1 MSDTATYC
9 VGHWLALKGDRC
21 WALVQLGPGDPRV
34 GGVQAALADP
44 HPVDAIAGLLSA
56 DGPRAP
62 GFAIVGREGPR
73 VRYAVRSPAKVTAV
87 VNEVPVFIDGIDV
100 SGKWADGHFAAVP
113 ERAELANGAWGGM
126 EEDQPLVD
134 TAHARSLDVVFD
146 PDFYVQVGQQADSAM
161 APPLDHTIR
170 RSDLAASPPPG
181 IPAAPPPAMPNVSSF
196 QTPPVPPPAVP
207 SQPAPEGKKG
217 GLIDGLPW
225 RKKGAKK
232 PDPNAWGPPE
242 RQQSPPPAMPPTPP
256 GPPPAVAPPPMP
268 APAPPPVPRPA
279 PTPPADM
286 ATRVRNTPTP
296 TPVPPAG
303 GPSVWAVYCPQGHA
317 SPPYSPTCRICRMA
331 LPPHQQPISV
341 PRPALGQLKL
351 GDGRVVILDRGAV
364 FGRSPRADASGNTG
378 AGGVPPHLVKVMLPD
393 ISRLHTE
400 VRLEEWQVLVR
411 DLGSANG
418 SYLTLPGGRP
428 QQMRPMEEYALEPG
442 AVVSLAGSIN
452 VTYEVFG

>member
-1 MSDTATYC
+1 MSDSATYC
-9 VGHWLALKGDRC
+9 AGHWLALKGDRC

-44 HPVDAIAGLLSA
+44 RPVDAIAGLLSA

-62 GFAIVGREGPR
+62 GFALIGREGPR

-126 EEDQPLVD
+126 EEDRPLVD
-134 TAHARSLDVVFD
+134 TAHARSLDVLFD
-146 PDFYVQVGQQADSAM
+146 HDFAAQAPVDSTM
-161 APPLDHTIR
+161 APLDHTIR
-170 RSDLAASPPPG
+170 RSDLAAAPP
-181 IPAAPPPAMPNVSSF
+181 PAAPPPGVPGVPSF
-196 QTPPVPPPAVP
+196 QSPPPAQAPPPPVAP
-207 SQPAPEGKKG
+207 SQPAPESKKG
-217 GLIDGLPW
+217 IIDGLPW
-225 RKKGAKK
+225 RKKGAKAQAGGERSDRRPK
-232 PDPNAWGPPE
+232 PDPNAWGPPD
-242 RQQSPPPAMPPTPP
+242 RQPSPPPAARPSVP
-256 GPPPAVAPPPMP
+256 PPPMP
-268 APAPPPVPRPA
+268 APAP
-279 PTPPADM
+279 TPPNDM
-286 ATRVRNTPTP
+286 ATRVRDVPTP

-303 GPSVWAVYCPQGHA
+303 GPTVWAVYCPQGHA

-331 LPPHQQPISV
+331 LPPHQQPVSV
-341 PRPALGQLKL
+341 PRSALGQLKL

-378 AGGVPPHLVKVMLPD
+378 TGGVPPHLVKVMLPD

-452 VTYEVFG
+452 MTYEVLG

>member
-9 VGHWLALKGDRC
+9 AGHWLALKGDQC

-34 GGVQAALADP
+34 TGVQAALADP

-62 GFAIVGREGPR
+62 GFALVGREGPR

-100 SGKWADGHFAAVP
+100 AGRWADGHFAAVP

-146 PDFYVQVGQQADSAM
+146 PNFYVQVQQHVDSTM

-170 RSDLAASPPPG
+170 RSDLAAAPP
-181 IPAAPPPAMPNVSSF
+181 PAAPPPAMPSAPSF
-196 QTPPVPPPAVP
+196 QSPPPSPVPPPPVAP
-207 SQPAPEGKKG
+207 PQPAPESKKG
-217 GLIDGLPW
+217 IIDGLPW

-232 PDPNAWGPPE
+232 PDPNAWGPPD
-242 RQQSPPPAMPPTPP
+242 RQPSPPPATPP
-256 GPPPAVAPPPMP
+256 APRPTAPPPPMP
-268 APAPPPVPRPA
+268 APAPAPS
-279 PTPPADM
+279 PTPPNDM
-286 ATRVRNTPTP
+286 ATRVRDVATP

-303 GPSVWAVYCPQGHA
+303 GPTVWAVYCPQGHA

-331 LPPHQQPISV
+331 LPPHQQPVSV

-418 SYLTLPGGRP
+418 TYLTLPGGRP

-452 VTYEVFG
+452 LTYEVLG

>member
-1 MSDTATYC
+1 MSDSATYC

-44 HPVDAIAGLLSA
+44 RPVDAIAGLLSA

-87 VNEVPVFIDGIDV
+87 VNEVPVFVDGIDV

-126 EEDQPLVD
+126 EEDQPLLD

-146 PDFYVQVGQQADSAM
+146 PNLGAQAQADATM
-161 APPLDHTIR
+161 AQMDHTIR
-170 RSDLAASPPPG
+170 RSDLAASPPP
-181 IPAAPPPAMPNVSSF
+181 PAPPGVPPPPSPGVPPFQSPPPAA
-196 QTPPVPPPAVP
+196 VPPPPVSP
-207 SQPAPEGKKG
+207 PQPAPESKKG
-217 GLIDGLPW
+217 IIDGLPW

-232 PDPNAWGPPE
+232 PDPNAWGPPD
-242 RQQSPPPAMPPTPP
+242 RQPMPPAMPPQSPPPMP
-256 GPPPAVAPPPMP
+256 GPPPAPHPPQ
-268 APAPPPVPRPA
+268 
-279 PTPPADM
+279 DM

-303 GPSVWAVYCPQGHA
+303 GPTVWAVYCPQGHA
-317 SPPYSPTCRICRMA
+317 SPPYSPTCRICRMT
-331 LPPHQQPISV
+331 LPPHQQPVSV

-351 GDGRVVILDRGAV
+351 DDGRIVVLDRGAV

-452 VTYEVFG
+452 LTYEVLG

>member
-34 GGVQAALADP
+34 TGVQAALSDP

-62 GFAIVGREGPR
+62 GFALVGREGPR

-113 ERAELANGAWGGM
+113 ERAELANGSWGGM
-126 EEDQPLVD
+126 EEDQPLID

-146 PDFYVQVGQQADSAM
+146 PNYYAQVQVDSTM

-170 RSDLAASPPPG
+170 RSDLAASPPP
-181 IPAAPPPAMPNVSSF
+181 
-196 QTPPVPPPAVP
+196 
-207 SQPAPEGKKG
+207 
-217 GLIDGLPW
+217 
-225 RKKGAKK
+225 
-232 PDPNAWGPPE
+232 
-242 RQQSPPPAMPPTPP
+242 
-256 GPPPAVAPPPMP
+256 PMP
-268 APAPPPVPRPA
+268 APAPAPMPAPIPTPVPTPV
-279 PTPPADM
+279 PTPPNDM
-286 ATRVRNTPTP
+286 ATRVRDVPTP

-303 GPSVWAVYCPQGHA
+303 GPTVWAVYCPQGHA

-331 LPPHQQPISV
+331 LPPHQQPVSV

-442 AVVSLAGSIN
+442 SVVSLAGSIN
-452 VTYEVFG
+452 LTYEVLG

>member
-9 VGHWLALKGDRC
+9 AGHWLALKGDRC

-44 HPVDAIAGLLSA
+44 HPVDAIAGLLSV

-62 GFAIVGREGPR
+62 GFALIGREGPR

-146 PDFYVQVGQQADSAM
+146 PDFYAQVQAESTM
-161 APPLDHTIR
+161 MPLDHTIR
-170 RSDLAASPPPG
+170 RSDLAASPPP
-181 IPAAPPPAMPNVSSF
+181 ASPPPGVPSVPSF
-196 QTPPVPPPAVP
+196 QSPPPSPVPPPPVAP
-207 SQPAPEGKKG
+207 PQPAPESKKG
-217 GLIDGLPW
+217 IIDGLPW

-232 PDPNAWGPPE
+232 PDPNAWGPPD
-242 RQQSPPPAMPPTPP
+242 RQPSPPPAA
-256 GPPPAVAPPPMP
+256 PPAARPSVPPPPMP
-268 APAPPPVPRPA
+268 APAP
-279 PTPPADM
+279 TPPNDM
-286 ATRVRNTPTP
+286 ATRVRDVATP

-303 GPSVWAVYCPQGHA
+303 GPTVWAVYCPQGHA

-331 LPPHQQPISV
+331 LPPHQQPVSV

-452 VTYEVFG
+452 LNYEVLG

>member
-34 GGVQAALADP
+34 VGVQAALADP
-44 HPVDAIAGLLSA
+44 RPVDAIAGLLSA

-62 GFAIVGREGPR
+62 GFAIIGREGPR

-87 VNEVPVFIDGIDV
+87 VNEVPVFVDGIDV

-126 EEDQPLVD
+126 EEDQPLLD

-146 PDFYVQVGQQADSAM
+146 PDLGAQAQADATM
-161 APPLDHTIR
+161 VPLDHTIR
-170 RSDLAASPPPG
+170 RSDLATSPPPPG
-181 IPAAPPPAMPNVSSF
+181 PPGVPPPPSPGVPPFQSPPPAA
-196 QTPPVPPPAVP
+196 VPPPPVSP
-207 SQPAPEGKKG
+207 PQPAPESKKG
-217 GLIDGLPW
+217 IIDGLPW

-232 PDPNAWGPPE
+232 PEPNAWGPPD
-242 RQQSPPPAMPPTPP
+242 RQPAPPAMPPQS
-256 GPPPAVAPPPMP
+256 PPPMP
-268 APAPPPVPRPA
+268 APAPAPHPPQ
-279 PTPPADM
+279 DM

-303 GPSVWAVYCPQGHA
+303 GPTVWAVYCPQGHA
-317 SPPYSPTCRICRMA
+317 SPPYSPTCRICRLT
-331 LPPHQQPISV
+331 LPPHQQPVSV

-351 GDGRVVILDRGAV
+351 DDGRIVVLDRGAV

-428 QQMRPMEEYALEPG
+428 QQMRPMEEYAMEPG

-452 VTYEVFG
+452 LTYEVLG

>member
-34 GGVQAALADP
+34 TGVQAALADP

-62 GFAIVGREGPR
+62 GFALVGREGPR

-113 ERAELANGAWGGM
+113 ERAELANGSWGGM
-126 EEDQPLVD
+126 EEDQPLID

-146 PDFYVQVGQQADSAM
+146 PNYYAQVQVDSTM

-181 IPAAPPPAMPNVSSF
+181 MPAAPPPAMPGVPSF
-196 QTPPVPPPAVP
+196 QSPPPAAVP
-207 SQPAPEGKKG
+207 PSPAPAAPEAKKG
-217 GLIDGLPW
+217 IIDGLPW

-232 PDPNAWGPPE
+232 PDPNAWGPPD
-242 RQQSPPPAMPPTPP
+242 RQSSPPAAP
-256 GPPPAVAPPPMP
+256 PPPMP
-268 APAPPPVPRPA
+268 APAPVPPMPPA
-279 PTPPADM
+279 PTPLPTPPSDM
-286 ATRVRNTPTP
+286 ATRVRDIPTP

-303 GPSVWAVYCPQGHA
+303 GPTVWAVYCPQGHA
-317 SPPYSPTCRICRMA
+317 SPPYSPTCRICRRA
-331 LPPHQQPISV
+331 LPPHQQPVSV

-442 AVVSLAGSIN
+442 SVVSLAGSIN
-452 VTYEVFG
+452 LTYEVLG

>member
-44 HPVDAIAGLLSA
+44 RPVDAIAGLLSA

-87 VNEVPVFIDGIDV
+87 VNEVPVFVDGIDV

-126 EEDQPLVD
+126 EEDQPLLD

-146 PDFYVQVGQQADSAM
+146 PDLGAQAQADATM
-161 APPLDHTIR
+161 MPLDHTIR
-170 RSDLAASPPPG
+170 RSDLAASPPPTAPPSVPPPPSPG
-181 IPAAPPPAMPNVSSF
+181 VPPFQSPPPAA
-196 QTPPVPPPAVP
+196 VPPPPVSP
-207 SQPAPEGKKG
+207 PQPAPESKKG
-217 GLIDGLPW
+217 IIDGLPW

-232 PDPNAWGPPE
+232 PDPNAWGPPD
-242 RQQSPPPAMPPTPP
+242 RQAAPPAMPPQS
-256 GPPPAVAPPPMP
+256 PPPMP
-268 APAPPPVPRPA
+268 APPPA
-279 PTPPADM
+279 PHPPHDM

-303 GPSVWAVYCPQGHA
+303 GPTVWAVYCPQGHA
-317 SPPYSPTCRICRMA
+317 SPPYSPTCRICRLT
-331 LPPHQQPISV
+331 LPPHQQPVSV

-351 GDGRVVILDRGAV
+351 DDGRIVVLDRGAV

-452 VTYEVFG
+452 LTYEVLG

>member
-1 MSDTATYC
+1 M
-9 VGHWLALKGDRC
+9 
-21 WALVQLGPGDPRV
+21 QLGPGDPRV
-34 GGVQAALADP
+34 SGVQAALSDP
-44 HPVDAIAGLLSA
+44 RPVDAIAGLLSA

-62 GFAIVGREGPR
+62 GFALVGREGPR

-100 SGKWADGHFAAVP
+100 PGKWSDGHFAAVP

-126 EEDQPLVD
+126 EEDQPLLD

-146 PDFYVQVGQQADSAM
+146 PDGAAQAQVDAAM
-161 APPLDHTIR
+161 APLDHTIR
-170 RSDLAASPPPG
+170 RSDLAASPMPG
-181 IPAAPPPAMPNVSSF
+181 PAPVSPPPAMPSYPAPPPTPAPAPPPPV
-196 QTPPVPPPAVP
+196 TPP
-207 SQPAPEGKKG
+207 QPAPEPKK

-232 PDPNAWGPPE
+232 SDQPAWGPPD
-242 RQQSPPPAMPPTPP
+242 RQPVQPTPQPAPRAPQPQSPPPYQPP
-256 GPPPAVAPPPMP
+256 GPPPHQPVMPPPP
-268 APAPPPVPRPA
+268 GPPSAPNPPQ
-279 PTPPADM
+279 DM
-286 ATRVRNTPTP
+286 ATRVRDVPTPTP
-296 TPVPPAG
+296 TPIPPAG
-303 GPSVWAVYCPQGHA
+303 GPTVWAVYCPQGHA
-317 SPPYSPTCRICRMA
+317 SPPYSPTCRICRLA
-331 LPPHQQPISV
+331 LPPHQQPVSV

-351 GDGRVVILDRGAV
+351 DDGRVVVLDRGAV
-364 FGRSPRADASGNTG
+364 FGRSPRTDANGNTG

-452 VTYEVFG
+452 LTYEVLG

>member
-9 VGHWLALKGDRC
+9 VGHWLALQGDRC

-44 HPVDAIAGLLSA
+44 RPVDAIAGLLSA

-87 VNEVPVFIDGIDV
+87 VNEVPVFVDGIDV

-126 EEDQPLVD
+126 EEDQPLLD

-146 PDFYVQVGQQADSAM
+146 PNLGAQAQAEATM
-161 APPLDHTIR
+161 TPLDHTIR
-170 RSDLAASPPPG
+170 RSDLAASPPP
-181 IPAAPPPAMPNVSSF
+181 AAPNVPPPPFQSPPPAA
-196 QTPPVPPPAVP
+196 VPPPPVSP
-207 SQPAPEGKKG
+207 PQPAPESKKG
-217 GLIDGLPW
+217 IIDGLPW

-232 PDPNAWGPPE
+232 PDPNAWGPPD
-242 RQQSPPPAMPPTPP
+242 RQAAPPAMPPQS
-256 GPPPAVAPPPMP
+256 PPPMP
-268 APAPPPVPRPA
+268 APPPA
-279 PTPPADM
+279 PHPPHDM

-303 GPSVWAVYCPQGHA
+303 GPTVWAVYCPHGHA

-331 LPPHQQPISV
+331 LPPHQQPVSV

-351 GDGRVVILDRGAV
+351 DDGRIVVLDRGAV

-452 VTYEVFG
+452 LTYEVLG

>member
-1 MSDTATYC
+1 MSDSATYC
-9 VGHWLALKGDRC
+9 AGHWLALKGDRC

-34 GGVQAALADP
+34 HGVQAALADP
-44 HPVDAIAGLLSA
+44 RPVDAIAGLLSA

-62 GFAIVGREGPR
+62 GFALIGREGPR

-146 PDFYVQVGQQADSAM
+146 LDFSAQAPVDSTM
-161 APPLDHTIR
+161 APLDHTIR
-170 RSDLAASPPPG
+170 RSDLAASPPP
-181 IPAAPPPAMPNVSSF
+181 PPAMPGVSSF
-196 QTPPVPPPAVP
+196 QSPPPAQVPPPSVAP
-207 SQPAPEGKKG
+207 PQPAPESKKG
-217 GLIDGLPW
+217 IIDGLPW

-232 PDPNAWGPPE
+232 PDPNAWGPPD
-242 RQQSPPPAMPPTPP
+242 RQPSPPPVA
-256 GPPPAVAPPPMP
+256 PPAARPSVPPPPMP
-268 APAPPPVPRPA
+268 APAP
-279 PTPPADM
+279 TPPNDM
-286 ATRVRNTPTP
+286 ATRVRDVPTP

-303 GPSVWAVYCPQGHA
+303 GPTVWAVYCPQGHA

-331 LPPHQQPISV
+331 LPPHQQPVSV

-452 VTYEVFG
+452 LNYEVLG

>member
-9 VGHWLALKGDRC
+9 AGHWLALKGDRC

-44 HPVDAIAGLLSA
+44 RPVDAIAGLLSA

-62 GFAIVGREGPR
+62 GFALVGREGPR

-146 PDFYVQVGQQADSAM
+146 PDFSAQAPVDSTM
-161 APPLDHTIR
+161 APLDHTIR
-170 RSDLAASPPPG
+170 RSDLAASPPPAMP
-181 IPAAPPPAMPNVSSF
+181 PAAPPPGMPGVPSF
-196 QTPPVPPPAVP
+196 QSPPPSPVPPPPVAP
-207 SQPAPEGKKG
+207 SQPAPESKKG
-217 GLIDGLPW
+217 IIDGLPW

-232 PDPNAWGPPE
+232 PDPNAWGPPD
-242 RQQSPPPAMPPTPP
+242 RQPSPPPAA
-256 GPPPAVAPPPMP
+256 PPAARPSVPPPPMP
-268 APAPPPVPRPA
+268 APAP
-279 PTPPADM
+279 TPPNDM
-286 ATRVRNTPTP
+286 ATRVRDVPTP

-303 GPSVWAVYCPQGHA
+303 GPTVWAVYCPQGHA

-331 LPPHQQPISV
+331 LPPHQQPVSV

-452 VTYEVFG
+452 LNYEVLG